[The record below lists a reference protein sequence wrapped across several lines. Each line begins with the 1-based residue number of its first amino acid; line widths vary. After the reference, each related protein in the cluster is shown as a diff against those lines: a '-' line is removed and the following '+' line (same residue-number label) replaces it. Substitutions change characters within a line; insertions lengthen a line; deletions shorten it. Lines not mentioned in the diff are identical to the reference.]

1 MPYLKLCRDEP
12 ETEAPQP
19 LPFDPSKRSWRSA
32 GQSSDDSHPN
42 GEAKMDSIAR
52 VEAALEQVE
61 SKFESLNEQVEECC
75 DPIRMAD
82 WLDEE
87 DDGPWAA

>member
-1 MPYLKLCRDEP
+1 
-12 ETEAPQP
+12 
-19 LPFDPSKRSWRSA
+19 
-32 GQSSDDSHPN
+32 
-42 GEAKMDSIAR
+42 MDSIAR